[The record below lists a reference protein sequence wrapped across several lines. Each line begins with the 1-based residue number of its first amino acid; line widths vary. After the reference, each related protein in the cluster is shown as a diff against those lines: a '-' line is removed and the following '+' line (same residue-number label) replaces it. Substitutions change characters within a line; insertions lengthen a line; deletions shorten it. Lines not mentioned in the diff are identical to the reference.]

1 MHGILDE
8 VTRGGNCTKQFLC
21 LGFDKN
27 FPHAT
32 AHYYLE

>member
-21 LGFDKN
+21 LGFDN